1 MAAAAPPTPSGRLS
15 SADREYL
22 ARSVSDQGL
31 GSAIAED
38 VFSYENGERLLSA
51 LAWLLRGL

>member
-1 MAAAAPPTPSGRLS
+1 
-15 SADREYL
+15 
-22 ARSVSDQGL
+22 VSDQGL